1 MSRSDGRHETEVTP
15 EALMRRVTKAFAA
28 NDTRPLMD
36 VIDDNTVW
44 KSASAPD
51 GPFQFGGAYR
61 GRAGIA
67 EVTSS
72 IFSAYTFYRFEAKEI
87 VESGEIVW
95 GLFEVEASYHPK
107 KDRNR
112 PAIPIRYDCAMRW
125 RVRNGKLIEYQSFFD
140 TASLLYQQGELN
152 SPPQSGAS
160 R

>member
-1 MSRSDGRHETEVTP
+1 MNRSGHGAELTP

-36 VIDDNTVW
+36 VIDDHTVW
-44 KSASAPD
+44 KSAAAP
-51 GPFQFGGAYR
+51 GSPFQFGGTYR
-61 GRAGIA
+61 SRAGIA

-87 VESGEIVW
+87 VESGEIAW
-95 GLFEVEASYHPK
+95 GLFEVEGSYHPK

-112 PAIPIRYDCAMRW
+112 PAIPIRYECAMRW

-140 TASLLYQQGELN
+140 TASLLHQQGELN
-152 SPPQSGAS
+152 PLPHSPH
-160 R
+160 